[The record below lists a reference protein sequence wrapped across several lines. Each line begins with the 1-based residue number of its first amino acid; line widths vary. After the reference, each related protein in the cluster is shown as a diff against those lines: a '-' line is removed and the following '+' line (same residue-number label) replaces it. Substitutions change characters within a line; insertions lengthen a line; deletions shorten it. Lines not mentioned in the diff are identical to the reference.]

1 MSEAVSDAETGQG
14 VDAIVIGLGPGGEDL
29 AGRLARAGW
38 SVLAVDEHLVG
49 GECPYYGCI
58 PTKMMLHESRR
69 PDADWDRVAGRIRRE
84 ATHDWD
90 DRAAV
95 DRLEESGARFVRGH
109 AAVDGGPAAAPG
121 PGGTVVTLTPA
132 DGGAP
137 QRWTARRAVVLN
149 TGSEPQAIDVPGLP
163 VSAAWTHR
171 DVVRA
176 RSLPH
181 RLAVVG
187 GGPLGCELAQALA
200 GFGVRVT
207 LLVRGER
214 LLSGEDP
221 AAGELLAETFRSE
234 GIDVRTSTQV
244 SRVREVS
251 GTREVSGAREAS
263 GARTGSGHE
272 EDRPGPLVLTLS
284 TGDRIEADRVLLA
297 TGRRPRDRVD
307 VDEYCRVLAPGSE
320 GAAEAGSDQGSPV
333 AGRYAIGDVTGAGP
347 FTHTSMA
354 QAALVAR
361 RLLAGGEGERQDR
374 GQPFPRRSI
383 PRVTYTRPE
392 VAAVGPSAAGTGDGT
407 LRTARVDLSASTRG
421 WIDEV
426 AGSLTLVAGG
436 AGTPESGVLV
446 GASVVGPHAGEV
458 IGALTVAVHARV
470 ALAELD
476 RIPWAYPTLHRAIGT
491 AVSELLDRRPDR
503 PLDGG

>member
-1 MSEAVSDAETGQG
+1 MSGQI

-58 PTKMMLHESRR
+58 PTKMLLHESRR
-69 PDADWDRVAGRIRRE
+69 ADPDWDRVAKRIRGE
-84 ATHDWD
+84 ATDDWD

-95 DRLEESGARFVRGH
+95 ERLEGTGATVVRGH
-109 AAVDGGPAAAPG
+109 AAVDGGPDAAPG
-121 PGGTVVTLTPA
+121 PGGTTVTVTPP

-137 QRWTARRAVVLN
+137 RGWTARRAVVLN
-149 TGSEPQAIDVPGLP
+149 TGSEPAVIEVPGLP
-163 VSAAWTHR
+163 ASAAWTHR

-176 RSLPH
+176 RSLPG
-181 RLAVVG
+181 RLAVIG

-200 GFGVRVT
+200 GFGVRVSM
-207 LLVRGER
+207 LVRGER

-221 AAGELLAETFRSE
+221 VAGELLADAFRAN

-244 SRVREVS
+244 SL
-251 GTREVSGAREAS
+251 ARE
-263 GARTGSGHE
+263 TGGG
-272 EDRPGPLVLTLS
+272 RPGPMVLTLS
-284 TGDRIEADRVLLA
+284 TGEELDADRVLLA

-307 VDEYCRVLAPGSE
+307 VDEYCRVLSPR
-320 GAAEAGSDQGSPV
+320 AEPV
-333 AGRYAIGDVTGAGP
+333 VGRYAIGDLTGAGP

-354 QAALVAR
+354 QSALVAR
-361 RLLAGGEGERQDR
+361 RLLAEDDEGNGRAGRAGRDGH
-374 GQPFPRRSI
+374 GQGPPFPVRSV
-383 PRVTYTRPE
+383 PRVTYTHPE
-392 VAAVGPSAAGTGDGT
+392 VAAVGLSAGTTGTGDGT
-407 LRTARVDLSASTRG
+407 LRTARVDLAGSTRG

-436 AGTPESGVLV
+436 PGTPDAGLLV

-458 IGALTVAVHARV
+458 IGALTVAVHARM

-491 AVSELLDRRPDR
+491 AVSELVE
-503 PLDGG
+503 

>member
-1 MSEAVSDAETGQG
+1 MSGQG

-69 PDADWDRVAGRIRRE
+69 ADPDWDRVAGRIRGE
-84 ATHDWD
+84 ATDDWD

-95 DRLEESGARFVRGH
+95 ERLEGTGATFMRGH
-109 AAVDGGPAAAPG
+109 ATVDGGPDAAPG
-121 PGGTVVTLTPA
+121 PSGTTVTVTPP
-132 DGGAP
+132 GRGAP

-149 TGSEPQAIDVPGLP
+149 TGSEPVVIDIPGLP
-163 VSAAWTHR
+163 ASTAWTHR

-176 RSLPH
+176 RSLPG
-181 RLAVVG
+181 RLAVIG

-207 LLVRGER
+207 MLVRGER

-221 AAGELLAETFRSE
+221 VAGELLAEAFRSE

-244 SRVREVS
+244 SVVRETS
-251 GTREVSGAREAS
+251 GS
-263 GARTGSGHE
+263 
-272 EDRPGPLVLTLS
+272 RPGPVALTLS
-284 TGDRIEADRVLLA
+284 TGEELEADRVLLA

-307 VDEYCRVLAPGSE
+307 VDEYCRVLSQRE
-320 GAAEAGSDQGSPV
+320 EPV
-333 AGRYAIGDVTGAGP
+333 AGRYAIGDLTGAGP

-354 QAALVAR
+354 QSALVAR
-361 RLLAGGEGERQDR
+361 RLLAEDEEVNGHPGHDR
-374 GQPFPRRSI
+374 GQAFSTRSV
-383 PRVTYTRPE
+383 PRVTYTHPE
-392 VAAVGPSAAGTGDGT
+392 VAAVGLSAGANGTGDGT
-407 LRTARVDLSASTRG
+407 LRTARVDLAGSTRG

-426 AGSLTLVAGG
+426 TGSLTLVAGG
-436 AGTPESGVLV
+436 PGTPDAGLLV

-476 RIPWAYPTLHRAIGT
+476 RIPWAYPTLHRAIGA
-491 AVSELLDRRPDR
+491 AVSGLVD
-503 PLDGG
+503 

>member
-1 MSEAVSDAETGQG
+1 MSGAPAGQS

-38 SVLAVDEHLVG
+38 SVLAVDGHLVG
-49 GECPYYGCI
+49 GECPYYGCV

-69 PDADWDRVAGRIRRE
+69 ADADWDRVAGRIRRE
-84 ATHDWD
+84 ATDDWD

-95 DRLEESGARFVRGH
+95 ERLQASGARFVRGH

-121 PGGTVVTLTPA
+121 PRGTTVTVTPP
-132 DGGAP
+132 DGGP
-137 QRWTARRAVVLN
+137 VQRWTARRAVVLN
-149 TGSEPQAIDVPGLP
+149 TGSEPVVLDIPGLP
-163 VSAAWTHR
+163 ASATWTHR
-171 DVVRA
+171 DVVTA
-176 RSLPH
+176 RSLPG

-200 GFGVRVT
+200 GFGVQVT
-207 LLVRGER
+207 MLVRGER

-221 AAGELLAETFRSE
+221 VAGELLARTFRAE
-234 GIDVRTSTQV
+234 GLDVRTSTQV
-244 SRVREVS
+244 R
-251 GTREVSGAREAS
+251 GAR
-263 GARTGSGHE
+263 GGPGRGG
-272 EDRPGPLVLTLS
+272 DRPGPVILMLS
-284 TGDRIEADRVLLA
+284 TGEEIETDRVLLA

-307 VDEYCRVLAPGSE
+307 VDGYCRVLAPGT
-320 GAAEAGSDQGSPV
+320 GAEHGTPV
-333 AGRYAIGDVTGAGP
+333 AGRYAIGDMTGDGP

-354 QAALVAR
+354 QSAVVAR
-361 RLLAGGEGERQDR
+361 QLLGGGGQDDSGR
-374 GQPFPRRSI
+374 PFPARSV
-383 PRVTYTRPE
+383 PRVTYTHPE
-392 VAAVGPSAAGTGDGT
+392 VAAVGLSAAGTGDGNGPGDGA
-407 LRTARVDLSASTRG
+407 LRAARVDLAASTRG

-426 AGSLTLVAGG
+426 SGSLVLVAGG
-436 AGTPESGVLV
+436 AGTPDAGVLV

-491 AVSELLDRRPDR
+491 AVSELL
-503 PLDGG
+503 G